1 MPTLANN
8 YYVKNILKAN
18 STDYNILS
26 DVITRKYN
34 AGIILIM
41 RWYYSRKQLILQVD
55 RTLFLRNNSL
65 QSMFGQILLKSK
77 TNGLGF
83 KAL

>member
-8 YYVKNILKAN
+8 YYVRNILRAN

-34 AGIILIM
+34 AGIILNM
-41 RWYYSRKQLILQVD
+41 RWYSRKQLILQVG

>member
-26 DVITRKYN
+26 GVITRKYN
-34 AGIILIM
+34 AGIILNM

-65 QSMFGQILLKSK
+65 QSMFGQ

>member
-1 MPTLANN
+1 
-8 YYVKNILKAN
+8 
-18 STDYNILS
+18 
-26 DVITRKYN
+26 
-34 AGIILIM
+34 M